1 MHFHPCPT
9 LNPNPNTGA
18 YPKNNPNLLTLTS
31 NLSLN
36 PIKTPTQIK
45 ANLEDDKPAPNL
57 KKKAKSAERRWTK
70 EEDKRLVAAN
80 DEREKRGSTWNMA
93 SSMFNKDKD
102 ETEHRTESA
111 MKGRFK
117 SLRRKTV

>member
-1 MHFHPCPT
+1 MKRIEESPP
-9 LNPNPNTGA
+9 P
-18 YPKNNPNLLTLTS
+18 
-31 NLSLN
+31 
-36 PIKTPTQIK
+36 
-45 ANLEDDKPAPNL
+45 
-57 KKKAKSAERRWTK
+57 KKKAKSTERRWTK
-70 EEDKRLVAAN
+70 DEDKRLVAAN

-93 SSMFNKDKD
+93 SSLFNKDKD

>member
-1 MHFHPCPT
+1 MYPLLLFLQSLT
-9 LNPNPNTGA
+9 FRINP
-18 YPKNNPNLLTLTS
+18 KK
-31 NLSLN
+31 
-36 PIKTPTQIK
+36 IPTQIK
-45 ANLEDDKPAPNL
+45 ANLGDNPN
-57 KKKAKSAERRWTK
+57 KKVKSAERRWTK
-70 EEDKRLVAAN
+70 EEDERLVAAN

-102 ETEHRTESA
+102 ETEQRTESA